1 MKIAYLADLHA
12 RGRDIRPFLLQLEAA
27 LEAADDRGCESV
39 VVLGDTFDRSNI
51 HDKHATTGRIVSG
64 IVDLVLRFEHMEF
77 YFIDGNH
84 DRPTNEARSANW
96 TLLGP
101 SNLEVVDRPDVI
113 VIGGVQHFMLP
124 WVYGSK
130 PEDVIVGNAVWINP
144 EERAVLCAHLQVL
157 GAQFAPGIV
166 AKDGTFAIDKDV
178 LAGMPFERLFL
189 GDFHVRQEV
198 AEGRGGYVGGFRE
211 LNFSEEGIETGFE
224 VWDTETRE
232 LEYIPLDAAP
242 RHLTL
247 LWKAGEPAPEVPEGN
262 YIVRIRPDGWVP
274 AQSELEGLD
283 GIRIDPIIE
292 GPTAAARVESMS
304 EGVHTSPQE
313 ALDMW
318 LGCTDGFNPDDA
330 DDLFE
335 RLEEI
340 RSDMPE
346 HTVPRPVRFEM
357 TKIENFGPH
366 AFLMVDW
373 EEYGS
378 LAGMIGP
385 NGAGK
390 TFVMEA
396 DFACLTGEL
405 PSYGG
410 GIYEAVKQ
418 GEDTASLTSCFSVG
432 DMRYQMDR
440 EINAKNRTQ
449 KAYLYRV
456 GHINDDPGLIPM
468 AGPKVG
474 DVKVAIEA
482 LIGPPRVALATWFSA
497 QGGVGDICLMP
508 RSDVRAVFSDMKNL
522 AVYDELSQVAR
533 KRAQDATQKAT
544 RATDT
549 IESLDGAGVDLERAE
564 EALREARLEKDDAD
578 GHRAV
583 AEAHLGVADQ
593 DVDDAE
599 KAAKR
604 AEDARLARV
613 KLESLQQRESD
624 LSSRLEAV
632 ERDEA
637 RIRDLQPKVDRL
649 AALRDQ
655 TKRHNA
661 AVDARK
667 AWDAA
672 TDRVLEIES
681 ELASVEVIEVNPETL
696 PNLEAKRSQF
706 DVALNNLR
714 AREAGLNI
722 ERSRLQGMIE
732 STAGMANPEG
742 TAGPDTCAPCSL
754 YQMAVRASDTRQECE
769 ARLAQVDAELASLK
783 DRIDTRT
790 TMLADAKAQLEE
802 ARRMADRARD
812 NDRRR
817 AEIQG
822 RLEAARARV
831 VPFNEKDILAHP
843 EDIEGKI
850 QEGVNAFTIIQEL
863 GRSDRD
869 AITAE
874 LESVRKDIGAIQVP
888 DAEDA
893 EEGVLEKARAQR
905 KAAQEAL
912 DKAVERCAEASSNV
926 SIWQEREADAR
937 KRFEQLEVA
946 RTTLRS
952 AERDAYLFEHLAA
965 AFSKTGAPA
974 LILDHAT
981 RALEVSASRML
992 SEATGGAMT
1001 LVIATTGQT
1010 NDGRTVE
1017 DFSIRI
1023 RDRHGERDVSRISG
1037 GESRLVRIV
1046 LRRALMTWLS
1056 TSGGDIRVDEA
1067 FDALDEDR
1075 AGSLIEALQTV
1086 SGSGQIV
1093 LVTHNTE
1100 HAARLPRIIDV
1111 SKLTTTEPLRRAA

>member
-27 LEAADDRGCESV
+27 LEAADERGCEAV

-77 YFIDGNH
+77 YFLDGNH
-84 DRPTNEARSANW
+84 DRPTNESRSANW
-96 TLLGP
+96 TLMGP
-101 SNLEVVDRPDVI
+101 PNLEVIDKPDVI
-113 VIGGVQHFMLP
+113 EIGGVQHFMLP

-130 PEDVIVGNAVWINP
+130 PEDVIVPGLGEVK
-144 EERAVLCAHLQVL
+144 ESERAVLCAHLQVL

-178 LAGMPFERLFL
+178 LAAMPFERFFL
-189 GDFHVRQEV
+189 GDFHVRQEI

-224 VWDTETRE
+224 VWDTESRE

-247 LWKAGEPAPEVPEGN
+247 LWKAGEPAPEVPGGN
-262 YIVRIRPDGWVP
+262 CIPRIRPDGWVP

-292 GPTAAARVESMS
+292 SATAAARVESMS

-313 ALDMW
+313 ALSMW
-318 LGCTDGFNPDDA
+318 LGCTDGFDPDDT
-330 DDLFE
+330 DDLFD

-340 RSDMPE
+340 RSDMPD
-346 HTVPRPVRFEM
+346 HTVPRPVRFES

-366 AFLMVDW
+366 DFLVVDW
-373 EEYGS
+373 NDYGP

-418 GEDTASLTSCFSVG
+418 GEDGASISSTFWVG
-432 DMRYQMDR
+432 DTRYWMQR
-440 EINAKNRTQ
+440 EINAKGRKQ
-449 KAYLYRV
+449 EAFLRRCPAL
-456 GHINDDPGLIPM
+456 GEMELL

-508 RSDVRAVFSDMKNL
+508 RSEVRTVFSDMKNL

-533 KRAQDATQKAT
+533 KRAQDATQRARKA
-544 RATDT
+544 ADT
-549 IESLDGAGVDLERAE
+549 IESMKGAGEELERAE
-564 EALREARLEKDDAD
+564 EALREAHLANDDANL
-578 GHRAV
+578 HRSNTATMLSRADEAV
-583 AEAHLGVADQ
+583 EE
-593 DVDDAE
+593 AE

-604 AEDARLARV
+604 AEDARLDRV
-613 KLESLQQRESD
+613 KLQSLEQRESD

-637 RIRDLQPKVDRL
+637 RVRDLRPKVDRL
-649 AALRDQ
+649 PALRD
-655 TKRHNA
+655 KMARHNA
-661 AVDARK
+661 AVEGWK

-672 TDRVLEIES
+672 TDRVLEIEA
-681 ELASVEVIEVNPETL
+681 ELASVEVIEINPETL
-696 PNLEAKRSQF
+696 PNLETKRAQF
-706 DVALNNLR
+706 DSALNDLR
-714 AREAGLNI
+714 ARESRLNT
-722 ERSRLQGMIE
+722 ELSRLQGMIE
-732 STAGMANPEG
+732 STAAMANPEG
-742 TAGPDTCAPCSL
+742 TAGPDVCAPCSL
-754 YQMAVRASDTRQECE
+754 YQMAVKASDTRRECE
-769 ARLAQVDAELASLK
+769 EKLEVVGAELQTLR
-783 DRIDTRT
+783 DRIATGT
-790 TMLADAKAQLEE
+790 TMLQEAQTQLQE
-802 ARRMADRARD
+802 ARARADRARD
-812 NDRRR
+812 NERRR
-817 AEIQG
+817 SEISA
-822 RLEAARARV
+822 RLDAARARL
-831 VPFNEKDILAHP
+831 VPYADKDILEYP
-843 EDIEGKI
+843 QEVQDQI
-850 QEGVNAFTIIQEL
+850 QDGVNAETIIQEL
-863 GRSDRD
+863 GKSDRTV
-869 AITAE
+869 ITAE
-874 LESVRKDIGAIQVP
+874 LESVRADIAAIRVP
-888 DAEDA
+888 EAEDTEA
-893 EEGVLEKARAQR
+893 GVTLEKARAHR
-905 KAAQEAL
+905 KATQEAL
-912 DKAVERCAEASSNV
+912 DKAVEACAQAASSV
-926 SIWQEREADAR
+926 SIWQDREAAAR
-937 KRFEQLEVA
+937 KRFEQLEAA
-946 RTTLRS
+946 RITLQS

-992 SEATGGAMT
+992 AEATGGAMT

-1010 NDGRTVE
+1010 TDGRTVE

-1046 LRRALMTWLS
+1046 LRRALMAWLS

-1075 AGSLIEALQTV
+1075 AGALIDALQTV

-1111 SKLTTTEPLRRAA
+1111 SELTTTPLRRAA